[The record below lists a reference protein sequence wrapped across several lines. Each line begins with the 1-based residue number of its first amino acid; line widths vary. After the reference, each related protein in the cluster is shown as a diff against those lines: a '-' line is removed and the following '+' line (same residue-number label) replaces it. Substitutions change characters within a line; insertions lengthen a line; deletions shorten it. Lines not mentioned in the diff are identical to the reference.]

1 MKTAIIFSSKHGTTE
16 KVAGILAENLGKENI
31 SLINLKKDKN
41 PDLNAYDSVILGTAI
56 YAGNPIKNIK
66 SFALKNESN
75 LKNKKVGLFICG
87 MDPGKEKQ
95 EEQMKASFPDSL
107 MQQAKTKHYL
117 GGEFIFEDMNFFER
131 FIIKKISKAEK
142 SISLIHHENIK
153 KFVEEFKDEEN
164 PVET

>member
-1 MKTAIIFSSKHGTTE
+1 MKTAILFSSKHGTTA
-16 KVAGILAENLGKENI
+16 KVATILAEKLGDENI
-31 SLINLKKDKN
+31 NLINLKTETN
-41 PDLNAYDSVILGTAI
+41 PNLDTYDAVILGTAI

-66 SFALKNESN
+66 SFAIKNLDKLKS
-75 LKNKKVGLFICG
+75 KKVGLFTCG

-95 EEQMKASFPDSL
+95 EEQMKASFPESL
-107 MQQAKTKHYL
+107 LLQAKTKQYL

-153 KFVEEFKDEEN
+153 KFVDEFKDEEN
-164 PVET
+164 T